1 MEKTSWRIILYFIR
15 KKMEEL
21 NKVELSL
28 DNIDKTEI
36 ILNDVIR
43 QFKEVKQMLEIG
55 LISNKEINTEN
66 IDNIFW
72 NNKSIEKDLLQ
83 INAKIMNIKSDLFEQ
98 WIKIK
103 IVQNYVWEEVWKI
116 MD

>member
-1 MEKTSWRIILYFIR
+1 
-15 KKMEEL
+15 MEEL